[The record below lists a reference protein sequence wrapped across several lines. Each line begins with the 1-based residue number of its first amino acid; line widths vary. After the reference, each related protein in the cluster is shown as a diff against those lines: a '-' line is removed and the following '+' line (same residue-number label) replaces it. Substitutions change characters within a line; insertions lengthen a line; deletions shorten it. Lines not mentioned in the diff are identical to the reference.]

1 MLNIS
6 KEKLVVLIKDFKQ
19 KYPEEFETL
28 KYIVDKWKNDVVF
41 RGVQHGKSCIFF
53 LTSPKRK
60 EKIVFWA
67 TDASGQIQLGN
78 GAKKTKEELT
88 KLLNPKPME
97 DEFFSQDQ

>member
-1 MLNIS
+1 
-6 KEKLVVLIKDFKQ
+6 
-19 KYPEEFETL
+19 
-28 KYIVDKWKNDVVF
+28 
-41 RGVQHGKSCIFF
+41 
-53 LTSPKRK
+53 
-60 EKIVFWA
+60 VFWA